1 MRTRSN
7 ERPAPIPLGT
17 GAPAY
22 EVAAFTRWLLE
33 PDPEQRSGTTG
44 QASGSARETGFPLTA
59 GEADGASSH
68 ADPERMRARDLRFA
82 RWQRILVREADAG
95 YRNLS
100 RIMRQEGTLLAER
113 HVEATTS
120 RPDRAPIGHSTD
132 PLAGACARTVQ
143 RLTVIAAASAPFAP
157 EVHAVRG
164 AAPILLE
171 ALILGYQSIAWSPAD
186 AAGAPNPLASRIA
199 ELAALERINA
209 VINSSLDLGHVL
221 GQTIAVVQEV
231 THVDTANIYLL
242 EEGNRLVL
250 RATNGLNTEMIGN
263 HSLAVGEGITG
274 WTARY
279 GKPVTVADAWQDE
292 RFRYVP
298 SLHEERFHGWLS
310 VPIILFRTGESPAS
324 DANKLVGVLGLMTHA
339 IKAFTAEEVA
349 FVEAVAGQVA
359 IAIENARLYGLTDYR
374 LREKVQQL
382 ESLQK
387 VNASIAS
394 SLDLEDVLEQMAR
407 QAAQITATDMAG
419 IFVLDDRSGLLTMA
433 AAYNMT
439 ATYQAIAVPVGEGAI
454 GLAVAD
460 RKPVVVFDAQQD
472 PRLQAPSVA
481 RWVVEEG
488 YRSMFSVPVMSR
500 GRVLGGVSVY
510 TRERREF
517 TSDQIHM
524 LSAFADDAAIAI
536 DNARLYEETRK
547 ALEMKSV
554 LLQELHHRVK
564 NNLQMMASLLRMQMR
579 RTKSDEAR
587 STLAVTYSQIESLSA
602 AHDLLSQ
609 DTGASGTQ
617 MGRATVGEIA
627 RRVAD
632 IAIADLLPRE
642 KRVTFLAT
650 DAHADVGARR
660 ATLLALIL
668 NEVFCNSIEHGFASR
683 DSGTVTVTAQRL
695 TDPSGKGVIAVVIQD
710 DGDGLPHGFDPTRDA
725 GLGLTIMQR
734 LVVDQLRGHLRV
746 ENRTD
751 GVSGTRASLTLPD

>member
-1 MRTRSN
+1 
-7 ERPAPIPLGT
+7 
-17 GAPAY
+17 
-22 EVAAFTRWLLE
+22 
-33 PDPEQRSGTTG
+33 
-44 QASGSARETGFPLTA
+44 
-59 GEADGASSH
+59 
-68 ADPERMRARDLRFA
+68 MRARDLRFA

-95 YRNLS
+95 YHNLR

-113 HVEATTS
+113 HLESTTY
-120 RPDRAPIGHSTD
+120 RHDRAQIGHTTD
-132 PLAGACARTVQ
+132 PLASACARTVQ
-143 RLTVIAAASAPFAP
+143 RLASIAAASAPFAP

-164 AAPILLE
+164 AAPVLLE
-171 ALILGYQSIAWSPAD
+171 SLVHGYQLIAWSPRD
-186 AAGAPNPLASRIA
+186 GAGAPNPLASRVA
-199 ELAALERINA
+199 ELAALERING
-209 VINSSLDLGHVL
+209 VINSSLNLGHVL
-221 GQTIAVVQEV
+221 DQTIAVVRDV

-274 WTARY
+274 WTARH

-298 SLHEERFHGWLS
+298 SLQEERFHGWLS
-310 VPIILFRTGESPAS
+310 VPIILFRTGASPSS
-324 DANKLVGVLGLMTHA
+324 DGEGANKLVGVLGLMTHA
-339 IKAFTAEEVA
+339 TKAFTAEEVA
-349 FVEAVAGQVA
+349 FVEVVAGQVA

-382 ESLQK
+382 EALQK

-407 QAAQITATDMAG
+407 QAAQITATDMSG
-419 IFVLDDRSGLLTMA
+419 IFVLDERNGLLTMA
-433 AAYNMT
+433 ASHNMT
-439 ATYQAIAVPVGEGAI
+439 DAYRQIAVPVGEGAI
-454 GLAVAD
+454 GLAVAQ
-460 RKPVVVFDAQQD
+460 RQPVVILDAQAD

-517 TSDQIHM
+517 TSDHIHM
-524 LSAFADDAAIAI
+524 LSAFSDDAAIAL
-536 DNARLYEETRK
+536 DNARLFEETRQ
-547 ALEMKSV
+547 ALETKSV

-579 RTKSDEAR
+579 RTKSEEAR

-609 DTGASGTQ
+609 DTGASGMQ
-617 MGRATVGEIA
+617 LGRATVGEIA

-632 IAIADLLPRE
+632 IAIADLLPRD
-642 KRVTFLAT
+642 KRVTFHAT

-660 ATLLALIL
+660 ATLLALVL
-668 NEVFCNSIEHGFASR
+668 NEVFCNSIEHGFATR
-683 DSGTVTVTAQRL
+683 DVGTVVVTAQHVP
-695 TDPSGKGVIAVVIQD
+695 DENGVGTIEVVIQD
-710 DGDGLPHGFDPTRDA
+710 DGEGLPEGFDPDRDA
-725 GLGLTIMQR
+725 GLGLSIMQR
-734 LVVDQLRGHLRV
+734 LVVDQLRGQLRV

-751 GVSGTRASLTLPD
+751 GISGTRATLCLPN

>member
-1 MRTRSN
+1 MTID
-7 ERPAPIPLGT
+7 ETPDLARPTASSRRASGDATPLGS
-17 GAPAY
+17 GAPAH

-33 PDPEQRSGTTG
+33 PDP
-44 QASGSARETGFPLTA
+44 ASKDTVP
-59 GEADGASSH
+59 DDASPTRLGDV
-68 ADPERMRARDLRFA
+68 AYPERMRARDLRFA
-82 RWQRILVREADAG
+82 RWQRILVLEADAG
-95 YRNLS
+95 FRNIR

-120 RPDRAPIGHSTD
+120 RPDRAPLGHGTD

-143 RLTVIAAASAPFAP
+143 RLASIAAASAPFAP

-164 AAPILLE
+164 ASPILLE
-171 ALILGYQSIAWSPAD
+171 ALVLGYQSIAWSPAD
-186 AAGAPNPLASRIA
+186 VVGAPNPLASRVA

-221 GQTIAVVQEV
+221 NQTIAVVREV
-231 THVDTANIYLL
+231 THVDTANVYLL
-242 EEGNRLVL
+242 EDGNRLVL
-250 RATNGLNTEMIGN
+250 RATNGLNTAMIGS
-263 HSLAVGEGITG
+263 HSLAIGEGITG
-274 WTARY
+274 WTARH

-298 SLHEERFHGWLS
+298 SLQEEQFHGWLS
-310 VPIILFRTGESPAS
+310 VPIILFRTGESAAA
-324 DANKLVGVLGLMTHA
+324 DANKLVGVLGLMTRA
-339 IKAFTAEEVA
+339 IKEFTAEEVA

-359 IAIENARLYGLTDYR
+359 IAIENARLYGLTDNR
-374 LREKVQQL
+374 LREKVEQL
-382 ESLQK
+382 EALQR
-387 VNASIAS
+387 VNATIAS
-394 SLDLEDVLEQMAR
+394 SLDIEDVLEQMAR
-407 QAAQITATDMAG
+407 QAAHITATDMAG
-419 IFVLDDRSGLLTMA
+419 IFVLDERSNLMRMA
-433 AAYNMT
+433 ASYNMT
-439 ATYQAIAVPVGEGAI
+439 DAYQGIAVPVGEGAI
-454 GLAVAD
+454 GLAVAE
-460 RKPVVVFDAQQD
+460 RKPVVVFDAQED
-472 PRLQAPSVA
+472 PRLQAQSVA
-481 RWVVEEG
+481 RWVIEEG

-642 KRVTFLAT
+642 KRVTFCASE
-650 DAHADVGARR
+650 AHADVGARR

-683 DSGTVTVTAQRL
+683 EVGEVTVTAQRL
-695 TDPSGKGVIAVVIQD
+695 MDPNGSGTIEVIVQD
-710 DGDGLPHGFDPTRDA
+710 DGDGLPAGFDPNRDA

-734 LVVDQLRGHLRV
+734 LVIDQLRGQLRV

-751 GVSGTRASLTLPD
+751 GISGTRACLRLPD

>member
-1 MRTRSN
+1 MTID
-7 ERPAPIPLGT
+7 ETPDLARPTASSRRGSSDATPLGS
-17 GAPAY
+17 GAPAH

-33 PDPEQRSGTTG
+33 PDP
-44 QASGSARETGFPLTA
+44 ASPNKVPDDASLPQPREVA
-59 GEADGASSH
+59 YA
-68 ADPERMRARDLRFA
+68 ERMRARDLRFT

-95 YRNLS
+95 FRNIR
-100 RIMRQEGTLLAER
+100 RIMQQEGMLLAER
-113 HVEATTS
+113 HFEATTS
-120 RPDRAPIGHSTD
+120 RPDRAPLGHGND

-143 RLTVIAAASAPFAP
+143 RLSSIAAASAPFAP

-164 AAPILLE
+164 ASPILLE
-171 ALILGYQSIAWSPAD
+171 ALVLGYQSIAWSAAD
-186 AAGAPNPLASRIA
+186 VVGATNPLASRVA
-199 ELAALERINA
+199 ELAALQRINA

-221 GQTIAVVQEV
+221 NQTIAVVREV
-231 THVDTANIYLL
+231 THVDTANVYLL
-242 EEGNRLVL
+242 EDGNRLVL
-250 RATNGLNTEMIGN
+250 RATNGLNTAMIGS

-274 WTARY
+274 WTARH

-298 SLHEERFHGWLS
+298 SLQEEQFHGWLS
-310 VPIILFRTGESPAS
+310 VPIILFRTGEAAAA
-324 DANKLVGVLGLMTHA
+324 DANKLVGVLGLMTRA
-339 IKAFTAEEVA
+339 IKEFTAEEVA

-359 IAIENARLYGLTDYR
+359 IAIENARLYGLTDNR
-374 LREKVQQL
+374 LREKVEQL
-382 ESLQK
+382 EALQR
-387 VNASIAS
+387 VNATIAS
-394 SLDLEDVLEQMAR
+394 SLDIDDVLQQMAR
-407 QAAQITATDMAG
+407 QAAHITATDMAG
-419 IFVLDDRSGLLTMA
+419 IFVLDERSNVMRMA
-433 AAYNMT
+433 ASYNMT
-439 ATYQAIAVPVGEGAI
+439 DAYQAIAVPVGEGAI
-454 GLAVAD
+454 GLAVAQ
-460 RKPVVVFDAQQD
+460 RKPVVVSDAQED
-472 PRLQAPSVA
+472 PRLQAKSVA

-488 YRSMFSVPVMSR
+488 YRSMFSVPVTSR

-579 RTKSDEAR
+579 RTTSDAAR

-632 IAIADLLPRE
+632 IAIADLLPRD
-642 KRVTFLAT
+642 KRVTFCASE
-650 DAHADVGARR
+650 ANADVGARR

-683 DSGTVTVTAQRL
+683 DVGQVTVTAQRL
-695 TDPSGKGVIAVVIQD
+695 INPNGTGTIEVIVQD
-710 DGDGLPHGFDPTRDA
+710 DGDGLPAGFDPHRDA

-734 LVVDQLRGHLRV
+734 LVIDQLRGQLRV

-751 GVSGTRASLTLPD
+751 GISGTRAYLCLPD